1 MRESSLTPAAVKEAN
16 TDVFI
21 GHVARSSLDLSS
33 VEHTELKNPLFAL
46 LFKKLVH
53 GSHIQTMP

>member
-1 MRESSLTPAAVKEAN
+1 MRESSLAPAAVKEAY

-21 GHVARSSLDLSS
+21 GHVARSSLNLPS
-33 VEHTELKNPLFAL
+33 VEHAELKDPLFAL

-53 GSHIQTMP
+53 GSHVQRMP